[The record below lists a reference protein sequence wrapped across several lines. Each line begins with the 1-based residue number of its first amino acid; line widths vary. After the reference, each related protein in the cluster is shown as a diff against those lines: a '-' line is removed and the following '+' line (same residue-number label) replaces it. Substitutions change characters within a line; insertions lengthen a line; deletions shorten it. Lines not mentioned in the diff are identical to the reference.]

1 MYDVELPMCFEA
13 AHSMPK
19 LSIFLNFVTSL
30 LMNHDGPGGPPEATG
45 LSKHK

>member
-1 MYDVELPMCFEA
+1 MELPMCFES

-19 LSIFLNFVTSL
+19 LSIFLNCVTSI
-30 LMNHDGPGGPPEATG
+30 LMNYDGPGGPSGATG